1 ALPLHALQA
10 TLPAGTISSAA
21 LPGFYLQRI
30 ERLNPALHA
39 VITVNAD
46 APDEGAASDAAAA
59 VDGPRVP
66 REGIPV
72 LVKDNVQV
80 AGMPT
85 TAGSPALLS
94 AEPGDAFLV
103 ERLR

>member
-39 VITVNAD
+39 VITVNPD
-46 APDEGAASDAAAA
+46 APDEVAASDGARGG
-59 VDGPRVP
+59 DGPRGP
-66 REGIPV
+66 LEGSPV
-72 LVKDNVQV
+72 RVKDNVQV

-94 AEPGDAFLV
+94 AEPGDAVL
-103 ERLR
+103 